1 MKGLRINAF
10 EAMGGLIPVT
20 ILETFTG
27 TETCYQS
34 KRGVCGEPTFIF
46 THYLRTT
53 MKSTFIQTI
62 DSSLPGASFQSLRAD
77 SIASSLMIFIV
88 ST

>member
-20 ILETFTG
+20 RISFLETFTG

-46 THYLRTT
+46 THYLRG
-53 MKSTFIQTI
+53 
-62 DSSLPGASFQSLRAD
+62 LL
-77 SIASSLMIFIV
+77 L
-88 ST
+88 